1 MPPTDCT
8 AFRIVINRWPTMSA
22 HCAIVEWC
30 SLYFLF
36 FIYNFYFDIIEPETA
51 GMYCREMR
59 GTDASLVFSRYKCR
73 FRTFGVTPVS
83 RPVCS
88 NFVSPLRQYRPP
100 PNTRIYGIRK
110 FVLTT
115 PRFRAYVNDVRA
127 RPGACVWREIYWS
140 RGNGA
145 GGGHFVTTFERA
157 RARAH
162 TRARCRCEH
171 VGIFIAAA
179 WCRPEF
185 SESAEGEK
193 KKTKKPSVVLRCF
206 RLFRKSISVRLSEA
220 DRTNSTASV
229 RRNLPKN
236 PHWPARLSHH
246 FTRRPPFA
254 ESPFGTQTRTRS

>member
-100 PNTRIYGIRK
+100 PIHEYMVYENSYLRRRVSVHTW
-110 FVLTT
+110 TT
-115 PRFRAYVNDVRA
+115 CVRA
-127 RPGACVWREIYWS
+127 RAHVCDGKYIDPGETARAAAILLPHS
-140 RGNGA
+140 S
-145 GGGHFVTTFERA
+145 A
-157 RARAH
+157 RARTH